1 MASCRAASPKAAI
14 VVAVCIPLILSS
26 SSVGPAT
33 AARFCGDCD
42 IICGASCDGSGV
54 TSACG
59 DKCDGQS
66 PAEACDNCLRV
77 TKRKC
82 LTSCA
87 DYCSTHCT

>member
-14 VVAVCIPLILSS
+14 VVAVCILLILSS

-33 AARFCGDCD
+33 AAMFCGDCD

-54 TSACG
+54 TSACA